1 MRIFPLDSTTLYRHI
16 LFNRGLSVKISTGMV
31 LRWAAVGIV
40 LAQLTACA
48 TIVKGHSQQI
58 NVATNPAG
66 AICTLER
73 DGQSIATV
81 NPTPGTVTVE
91 KSRKDLSVDCR
102 KEGYTPAA
110 GKVASKFHPMTFG
123 NILFGGIIGLGV
135 DAASGAMTEYDE
147 MITVRLTPAEFPTE
161 SERDGFFNA
170 MRDEISTQTAKALE
184 QLDKECAG
192 KSACDKKRAAAE
204 KARDEAL
211 GDVEARRAKAK
222 VRA

>member
-1 MRIFPLDSTTLYRHI
+1 M
-16 LFNRGLSVKISTGMV
+16 NISTGNV
-31 LRWAAVGIV
+31 LRWAAVAFV

-58 NVATNPAG
+58 NVTTNPAG
-66 AICTLER
+66 AVCTLER
-73 DGQSIATV
+73 DGKSVASV
-81 NPTPGTVTVE
+81 NPTPGSVTVE

-102 KEGYTPAA
+102 KEGYLPAA
-110 GKVASKFHPMTFG
+110 GKVTSKFHPMTFG

-147 MITVRLTPAEFPTE
+147 LVTLRLTPAEFPTE

-170 MRDEISTQTAKALE
+170 MRDEISAQTAKALE
-184 QLDKECAG
+184 QVDKQCAG
-192 KSACDKKRAAAE
+192 KSDCEKKRAAAE
-204 KARDEAL
+204 RARDEAL
-211 GDVEARRAKAK
+211 GDIEAQRAKAK